1 MNGTDRNHDEIVVSP
16 NHTVFDLPEIVAV
29 QEGLF
34 EAVGL
39 RVRFATDADRTA
51 ATEPN
56 PAARHKESLFAT
68 ARADVYNVCEW
79 GGIDRLERDTRGGR
93 IGHLRAAVVSQAL
106 VSLDDDLNE
115 PHDLADVPVAI
126 NEFTG
131 SHYTALH
138 LLEGTVP
145 RERIVLA
152 HTGAPAVRLERLLA
166 GELRATMLMEPFLS
180 LALTNRA
187 HVLGTYAYR
196 GSQVIS
202 PHLTAAQQEAYRT
215 AVDKAVDLI
224 NADRSRWAETLV
236 EEAGG
241 RLDPADL
248 RPDYYRY
255 THIVPF
261 TERRFTETYAW
272 MRSWRLTDG
281 RSGYET
287 LLALR

>member
-1 MNGTDRNHDEIVVSP
+1 MSTDRAGEIVVSP
-16 NHTVFDLPEIVAV
+16 NHVVFDLPEIVAI

-39 RVRFATDADRTA
+39 RVRFADDGDRSADSRR
-51 ATEPN
+51 N
-56 PAARHKESLFAT
+56 PAARHKETLFAT

-115 PHDLADVPVAI
+115 PHDLADVPVSI
-126 NEFTG
+126 NEYTG

-145 RERIVLA
+145 RERI
-152 HTGAPAVRLERLLA
+152 RLEHAGPPATRLDLLLA
-166 GELRATMLMEPFLS
+166 GESRATMLMEPYLS
-180 LALTNRA
+180 LALTHGA

-196 GSQVIS
+196 GSQVVA
-202 PHLTAAQQEAYRT
+202 PHLTGEQQEAYRT

-224 NADRSRWAETLV
+224 NADRGRWAATIAAEV
-236 EEAGG
+236 DG

-255 THIVPF
+255 THIAPF

-281 RSGYET
+281 RTGYET
-287 LLALR
+287 LRALR

>member
-1 MNGTDRNHDEIVVSP
+1 MGAEHGEIVVSP
-16 NHTVFDLPEIVAV
+16 NHVVFDLPEMVAV
-29 QEGLF
+29 REGLF
-34 EAVGL
+34 DAAGL
-39 RVRFATDADRTA
+39 AVRFQDAADRSA
-51 ATEPN
+51 DTERN
-56 PAARHKESLFAT
+56 PAARHKESQFTA

-106 VSLDDDLNE
+106 VSTDDHLNE
-115 PHDLADVPVAI
+115 PHDLAGVPVTI

-145 RERIVLA
+145 RQRIELV
-152 HTGAPAVRLERLLA
+152 HGGPPAARLDMLLS
-166 GELRATMLMEPFLS
+166 GECRATMLMEPFLS
-180 LALTNRA
+180 VALTHGA

-196 GSQVIS
+196 GSQVVA
-202 PHLTAAQQEAYRT
+202 PHLTAAQQEAYRG

-224 NADRSRWAETLV
+224 NADRPRWAPLIAA
-236 EEAGG
+236 EAGD
-241 RLDPADL
+241 RLDPSDL

-255 THIVPF
+255 THIAPF

-287 LLALR
+287 LKAMR

>member
-1 MNGTDRNHDEIVVSP
+1 VGTDEIVVSP
-16 NHTVFDLPEIVAV
+16 NHAVFDLPEIVAV

-34 EAVGL
+34 DAVGL
-39 RVRFATDADRTA
+39 AVRFADEADRSA
-51 ATEPN
+51 DARHD
-56 PAARHKESLFAT
+56 PAVRHKESLFST

-93 IGHLRAAVVSQAL
+93 IGHLRAAVVAQAL

-115 PHDLADVPVAI
+115 PHDLADVPVSV
-126 NEFTG
+126 NDYTG

-145 RERIVLA
+145 RERIVLEHA
-152 HTGAPAVRLERLLA
+152 GPPARRLARLLA
-166 GELRATMLMEPFLS
+166 GESRATMLMEPFLS
-180 LALTNRA
+180 KALAHGA
-187 HVLGTYAYR
+187 HVLGTYSYR
-196 GSQVIS
+196 GSQVVA
-202 PHLTAAQQEAYRT
+202 PHLTAEQQEAYRT

-224 NADRSRWAETLV
+224 NADRARWAPTIAA
-236 EEAGG
+236 EAD
-241 RLDPADL
+241 LDPALL
-248 RPDYYRY
+248 RPDYHRY
-255 THIVPF
+255 THIAPF

-287 LLALR
+287 LRAMR

>member
-1 MNGTDRNHDEIVVSP
+1 MGTDEIVVSP
-16 NHTVFDLPEIVAV
+16 NHAVFDLPEIVAV

-34 EAVGL
+34 DAVGL
-39 RVRFATDADRTA
+39 AVRFADSPDRSADAKRD
-51 ATEPN
+51 
-56 PAARHKESLFAT
+56 PAARHKESLFTT

-115 PHDLADVPVAI
+115 PHDLADVPVAV
-126 NEFTG
+126 NDYTG

-145 RERIVLA
+145 RERITLA
-152 HTGAPAVRLERLLA
+152 HVGPPATRLDRLLA
-166 GELRATMLMEPFLS
+166 GESRATMLMEPFLS
-180 LALTNRA
+180 AALSHGA

-196 GSQVIS
+196 GSQVVA
-202 PHLTAAQQEAYRT
+202 PHLTAEQQEAYRT

-224 NADRSRWAETLV
+224 NADRARWAPTIAA
-236 EEAGG
+236 EAG
-241 RLDPADL
+241 LDPALL
-248 RPDYYRY
+248 RTDYYRY
-255 THIVPF
+255 THIAPF

-287 LLALR
+287 LRALR

>member
-1 MNGTDRNHDEIVVSP
+1 MTTDRDEIVVSP
-16 NHTVFDLPEIVAV
+16 NHVVFDLPEIVAV

-39 RVRFATDADRTA
+39 WVRFAVAADRSA
-51 ATEPN
+51 DAEPN
-56 PAARHKESLFAT
+56 PAARHKESQFTA

-93 IGHLRAAVVSQAL
+93 IGHLRAAVVAQAL

-115 PHDLADVPVAI
+115 PHDLADVPVSI
-126 NEFTG
+126 NEYTG

-145 RERIVLA
+145 RERITLA
-152 HTGAPAVRLERLLA
+152 HTGPPVTRLDLLLA
-166 GELRATMLMEPFLS
+166 GESRATMLMEPFLS
-180 LALTNRA
+180 VALTHGA

-196 GSQVIS
+196 GSQVVA
-202 PHLTAAQQEAYRT
+202 PHLGGAQQEAYRT

-224 NADRSRWAETLV
+224 NADRARWAPTIAA
-236 EEAGG
+236 EAGD

-255 THIVPF
+255 THIAPF

-272 MRSWRLTDG
+272 MRSWRLSDG

-287 LLALR
+287 LRALR

>member
-1 MNGTDRNHDEIVVSP
+1 MTTDRDDEIVVSP
-16 NHTVFDLPEIVAV
+16 NHVVFDLPEIVAV

-39 RVRFATDADRTA
+39 RVRFADAADRSA
-51 ATEPN
+51 DAERN
-56 PAARHKESLFAT
+56 PAARHKESQFTA

-93 IGHLRAAVVSQAL
+93 IGHLRAAVVAQAL

-115 PHDLADVPVAI
+115 PHDLADVPVSV
-126 NEFTG
+126 NEYTA

-138 LLEGTVP
+138 VLEGTVP
-145 RERIVLA
+145 RERITLA
-152 HTGAPAVRLERLLA
+152 HTGPPATRLDLLLA
-166 GELRATMLMEPFLS
+166 GESRATMLMEPFLS
-180 LALTNRA
+180 VALAHGA

-196 GSQVIS
+196 GSQVVA
-202 PHLTAAQQEAYRT
+202 PHLTGAQQEAYRT

-224 NADRSRWAETLV
+224 NADRARWAPTIAA
-236 EEAGG
+236 EAGD

-255 THIVPF
+255 THIAPF

-287 LLALR
+287 LRALR